1 MFTPPNSVQRIG
13 VVGRWALPG
22 SVWAELSSPAPFR
35 GGRKTARP
43 VVVID
48 SMVLQRSVRTGA
60 SA

>member
-1 MFTPPNSVQRIG
+1 MFTPPNSVQRTG
-13 VVGRWALPG
+13 ALGRWALPG
-22 SVWAELSSPAPFR
+22 SDGLALSAASR

-48 SMVLQRSVRTGA
+48 STVLQRSVRTGA